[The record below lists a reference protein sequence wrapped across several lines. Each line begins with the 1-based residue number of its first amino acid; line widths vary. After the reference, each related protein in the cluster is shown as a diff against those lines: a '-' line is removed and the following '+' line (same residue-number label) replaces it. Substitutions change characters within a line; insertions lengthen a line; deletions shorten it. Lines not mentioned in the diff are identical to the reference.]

1 MFLAEQ
7 RCCARGG
14 RAAPCSAAGD
24 EGTARGLLLG
34 IALLPLAAPA
44 AARLTICKPNGI
56 PNVASGYLDLGKKKK
71 KSAFLVPER
80 NLLANKVF
88 CEILQFLHK
97 QLSRDAVLYRS
108 SVVTLSSIL
117 EYLVSCISHRR

>member
-1 MFLAEQ
+1 MFLVEQ
-7 RCCARGG
+7 QCCARGG

-56 PNVASGYLDLGKKKK
+56 PNVASGYLDLGEKKKVLFWCLREICSLTK
-71 KSAFLVPER
+71 YFVK
-80 NLLANKVF
+80 F
-88 CEILQFLHK
+88 CSFYISSYPGMPCFTGA
-97 QLSRDAVLYRS
+97 QLSP
-108 SVVTLSSIL
+108 
-117 EYLVSCISHRR
+117 

>member
-1 MFLAEQ
+1 MFLVEQ
-7 RCCARGG
+7 QCCARGG

-71 KSAFLVPER
+71 SAFLVPER